1 MAAWM
6 AFSRTA
12 MATTTQTPHRKVSS
26 ANQSLKLIHRRELCN
41 LACDKDPHGAPKEK
55 SYAGLKFCFAVIYVG
70 FWGNAIYGEL
80 PKKKK
85 RTKIVTVNDGGRD
98 RRVIVEY

>member
-1 MAAWM
+1 MAAWVVF
-6 AFSRTA
+6 ARTA
-12 MATTTQTPHRKVSS
+12 MATTTKTSHQS
-26 ANQSLKLIHRRELCN
+26 ANQSSKLIQRRELCN

-55 SYAGLKFCFAVIYVG
+55 SYEGLKFCFAVIYVG
-70 FWGNAIYGEL
+70 FWGNAIFDEL

-98 RRVIVEY
+98 RRAIVEY